1 MQAAAETN
9 FGVQAQMFFGFDSE
23 DKDYGKRDNTA
34 RMIALLMALALGFM
48 ALPAINLVNVNVSRI
63 LERASEIGV
72 RKAFG
77 ASDTALV
84 GQFIVE
90 NLMLT
95 IIGGTIGVLLAEG
108 VLMWITSS
116 GFIANAVFHVNAR
129 VALYALAMSA
139 VFGLLSGVLP
149 AWKMARLPIVQSLK
163 GGINA

>member
-23 DKDYGKRDNTA
+23 DKEYGKRDNTA
-34 RMIALLMALALGFM
+34 RMITLLLSLALAFM

-77 ASDTALV
+77 ASGTALV

-90 NLMLT
+90 NLVLT
-95 IIGGTIGVLLAEG
+95 VIGGAIGVLLAEA
-108 VLMWITSS
+108 VLLWITSA
-116 GFIANAVFHVNAR
+116 GLFPNAVFHVNAR
-129 VALYALAMSA
+129 VALYALGMSV